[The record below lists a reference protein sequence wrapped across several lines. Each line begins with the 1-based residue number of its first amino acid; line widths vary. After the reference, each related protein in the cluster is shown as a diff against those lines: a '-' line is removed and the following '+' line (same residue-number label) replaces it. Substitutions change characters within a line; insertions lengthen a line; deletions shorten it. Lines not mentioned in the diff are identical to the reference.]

1 MYTIFATATIKKLK
15 SKQLFGFA
23 VMQNVMMCHENNA
36 KIQTGFQTSKLCLIV
51 FFTQNIIIFFF
62 IAYASCILQNRNPF
76 KFMKFL
82 GQDISAIYQ
91 GALRRGTILFHMK
104 VYFQ

>member
-1 MYTIFATATIKKLK
+1 
-15 SKQLFGFA
+15 
-23 VMQNVMMCHENNA
+23 MQNVMMCHENNA

-51 FFTQNIIIFFF
+51 FFTQNIINFVL

-91 GALRRGTILFHMK
+91 GALRRGTILSYEGLLSIIHPICGRNSQCE
-104 VYFQ
+104 Y